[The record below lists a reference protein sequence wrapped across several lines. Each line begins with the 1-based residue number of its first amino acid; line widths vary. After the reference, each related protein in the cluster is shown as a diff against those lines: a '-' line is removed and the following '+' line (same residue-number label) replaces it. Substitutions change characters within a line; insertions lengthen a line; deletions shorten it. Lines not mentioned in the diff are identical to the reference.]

1 MNNQDLQQ
9 INLKSLIRTV
19 PDFPK
24 PGIQFKD
31 ITPVLR
37 NPMSFKSAIDQMT
50 SPFDKTSVDTVVAI
64 EARGYLLGAGIA
76 LKIGSGIVPVR
87 KPNKLPWLTF
97 EESYELEYGSETL
110 QIHQDAI
117 GKGDNVLLVDDVLAT
132 GGTLRATINLVER
145 FGANIV
151 GISLLAELTFLNGRE
166 QLKGLQAHSVIS
178 Y

>member
-9 INLKSLIRTV
+9 IDLESLIRTV

-31 ITPVLR
+31 ITPILR
-37 NPMSFKSAIDQMT
+37 NQLSFKTAIDQMV
-50 SPFDKTSVDTVVAI
+50 SPFSETPIDVVVAI
-64 EARGYLLGAGIA
+64 EARGYLLGAAIA

-97 EESYELEYGSETL
+97 EESYDLEYGSETL

-117 GKGDNVLLVDDVLAT
+117 NKGDNVLVVDDILAT

-145 FGANIV
+145 LGANIV
-151 GISLLAELTFLNGRE
+151 GISLLAELSLLGGRD
-166 QLKGLQAHSVIS
+166 QLKELRVHSVIS